1 VLTSFWEGLGG
12 KLAERWAASSATP
25 AFLFWA
31 GGVVAW
37 AAVHDDGWGRIKEWT
52 TGLDGLP
59 SAVQAAA
66 VIAPLLFV
74 AASAV
79 AMQAAS
85 LSLLRALEGYW
96 PRPLHG
102 LRRRIVA
109 RRVARVRGD
118 DERFQVLAGRI
129 DADDTL
135 TGDEELEYLELDRR
149 RREAPALEERRL
161 PTRLGNILRSAELR
175 PLDKYGLDA
184 VICWPRLWLLLP
196 AETKQNLN
204 EARAALDSAA
214 RLVGWGV
221 LFAVW
226 TVWTWWA
233 LLIAAVVAV
242 AGYRRALGA
251 ASVYGDLL
259 ESVFDLHRG
268 ALYEALRW
276 PLPRSPAEEQRV
288 GRELTRYL
296 VRGGAGPTPLV
307 TAPPVSAAQ
316 A

>member
-102 LRRRIVA
+102 LR
-109 RRVARVRGD
+109 
-118 DERFQVLAGRI
+118 
-129 DADDTL
+129 
-135 TGDEELEYLELDRR
+135 
-149 RREAPALEERRL
+149 
-161 PTRLGNILRSAELR
+161 
-175 PLDKYGLDA
+175 
-184 VICWPRLWLLLP
+184 
-196 AETKQNLN
+196 
-204 EARAALDSAA
+204 
-214 RLVGWGV
+214 
-221 LFAVW
+221 
-226 TVWTWWA
+226 
-233 LLIAAVVAV
+233 
-242 AGYRRALGA
+242 
-251 ASVYGDLL
+251 
-259 ESVFDLHRG
+259 
-268 ALYEALRW
+268 
-276 PLPRSPAEEQRV
+276 
-288 GRELTRYL
+288 
-296 VRGGAGPTPLV
+296 
-307 TAPPVSAAQ
+307 
-316 A
+316 